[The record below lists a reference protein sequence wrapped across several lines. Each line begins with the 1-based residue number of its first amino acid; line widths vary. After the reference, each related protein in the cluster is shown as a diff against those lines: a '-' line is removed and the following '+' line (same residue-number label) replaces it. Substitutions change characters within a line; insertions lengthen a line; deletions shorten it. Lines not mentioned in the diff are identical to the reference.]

1 MGVNELYEFVIF
13 NLVEIEEN
21 FELVVN
27 LIG

>member
-1 MGVNELYEFVIF
+1 MGVDELYEFVIF